1 MSTLTPD
8 GTVPLREY
16 FESQLELRD
25 QALQVQAREYERR
38 LEALNHAHQEAQ
50 RVLNTYLPRETWEA
64 WLKEEQKRREKIDAE
79 VAGLRSQ
86 VSNMLAEARAAVAA
100 NARNLALASVVI
112 AVVVMIANG
121 AFG

>member
-38 LEALNHAHQEAQ
+38 LEALNHAHEEAQ

-86 VSNMLAEARAAVAA
+86 VSNMLAEARASVAA